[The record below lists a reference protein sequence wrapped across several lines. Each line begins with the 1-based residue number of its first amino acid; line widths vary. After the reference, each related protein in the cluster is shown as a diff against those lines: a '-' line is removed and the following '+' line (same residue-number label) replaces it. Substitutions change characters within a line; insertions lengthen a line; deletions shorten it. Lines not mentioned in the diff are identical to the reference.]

1 MERLLVRHAQRAQPA
16 PLHAR
21 SPAAARPLPEPHV
34 GARTH
39 GAAHA
44 GRTAQRDADADAGPE
59 AIARE
64 VCTQRC
70 RRGGHQGQR
79 RRQAGMD
86 PGSVCAMSAQHLGRN
101 PVFAAVLGGGT
112 GWHRP
117 GLRHRHPCLRG
128 YHAHNAADEV
138 AIKGKGAVKLGWI
151 QGVFVRCL
159 LNIWGVIL
167 FLRLSW
173 VVGQAGIGLGSG
185 IVILASVVTML
196 TTLSMSAIC
205 TNGEVRGGGTYYMI
219 SRSLGP
225 EFGGSIGLIFSLA
238 NAVAIALYVVGFS
251 ETVRDL
257 CKQQGTYIVDG
268 GLNDIRIVSGVTVI
282 CLLGIAIIGTEW
294 ESKAQMVLL
303 VILLVAM
310 VDFVVGAM
318 IPPSSAEQSRGYYGW
333 STALALENVGPD
345 FQEGENFFTVFAV
358 YFPAA
363 TGILAGANI
372 SGDLADPQTA
382 IPKGTYLAI
391 IVTTISYVFFA
402 IVAGCVTVREANGLP
417 MENGTTFEDVRNCT
431 LTGGCEYGLLNDSQ
445 VMELISAFGPLVY
458 AGIFAATLSSALASL
473 VSAPKVFQ
481 ALCKD
486 RIFPHIEVF
495 GKGYGKS
502 NEPRRGYLL
511 ACAIA
516 LGCVAIGE
524 LNAIAPIISNF
535 FMAAYA
541 LINFSCFHAS
551 YAKSPGFRPAF
562 KYYNMWLSLIG
573 AMLCV
578 FVMFIMNWQTALIT
592 FAVVLGLYIY
602 ISYRKPDVNW
612 GSSTQAQIYKD
623 ALNSVYRLQTVQE
636 HVKNYRPQILVLTGD
651 PSHRPPLVDFAYSI
665 TKKLSLLICGN
676 VTPHRLTYRSRTAL
690 TNRANAWL
698 ERRKIKA
705 FYILV
710 RDEDFTHGVR
720 SMLQSCGLGKLRP
733 NVVMIG
739 YKSNWQTCDRQ
750 EVLKYFTVIH
760 DVLDLYMSVC
770 ILRLPEGH
778 DYSEYAD
785 QDTAV
790 AANGKKLDMLTVPGG
805 IERENSSGAF
815 PRNISS
821 AQLSMGGSSRE
832 PSPPAT
838 PHMSRAV
845 GMPGNASEKAP
856 LAEPEPASVVV
867 NVMPQQH
874 HQGAED
880 TNKTSDEPKELPL
893 SINQFLRKQKKG
905 TIDVWWL
912 YDDGGLTMLI
922 PYLLSTRNNWSGCKL
937 RVFSL
942 ANKKE
947 ELDREQRNMASL
959 LSKFRIEYSDVTVIP
974 DIVRPP
980 AESSKREFEELV
992 RKWRRTEDDA
1002 EVEHDP
1008 LEISDSEMLAL
1019 KDKTYRHLR
1028 LRELLQKHSK
1038 NATLVAMTLPMPRK
1052 STCSASMYMA
1062 WLETL
1067 TRDLPPFLL
1076 IRGNQTSVLTF
1087 YS

>member
-1 MERLLVRHAQRAQPA
+1 MDKGALAEKNDEWIKMDDRKDNPSKKQSRFQVAKVDFAGEAEKHSDEEESSDERDEQSWNVTGSYDTHNVRSLRHYTREALPR
-16 PLHAR
+16 LDHYR
-21 SPAAARPLPEPHV
+21 NVMSVHGHMARPTLDELHNATLTLLPD
-34 GARTH
+34 
-39 GAAHA
+39 
-44 GRTAQRDADADAGPE
+44 QKQSLDK
-59 AIARE
+59 
-64 VCTQRC
+64 
-70 RRGGHQGQR
+70 
-79 RRQAGMD
+79 
-86 PGSVCAMSAQHLGRN
+86 SGRN
-101 PVFAAVLGGGT
+101 T
-112 GWHRP
+112 
-117 GLRHRHPCLRG
+117 
-128 YHAHNAADEV
+128 ADEV
-138 AIKGKGAVKLGWI
+138 VIKGKGAVKLGWI
-151 QGVFVRCL
+151 QGVFVRCV

-173 VVGQAGIGLGSG
+173 VVGEAGIGLGCV
-185 IVILASVVTML
+185 VILLASVVTML

-251 ETVRDL
+251 ESVRDL
-257 CKQQGTYIVDG
+257 LKQQGTAVLDG

-282 CLLGIAIIGTEW
+282 VLLGIAIIGTEW

-310 VDFVVGAM
+310 IDFVVGSM
-318 IPPSSAEQSRGYYGW
+318 IPPNLDEQGKGYVGW
-333 STALALENVGPD
+333 STSLMTENMGPR
-345 FQEGENFFTVFAV
+345 FSAGENFFTVFSV

-372 SGDLADPQTA
+372 SGDLADPQVA

-402 IVAGCVTVREANGLP
+402 FVAGSVTLREANGIPPINITLS
-417 MENGTTFEDVRNCT
+417 DIRNCT
-431 LTGGCEYGLLNDSQ
+431 LTETGKCEYGLLFDSQ
-445 VMELISAFGPLVY
+445 VMELVSAFGPLVY

-486 RIFPHIEVF
+486 KIFPHIEVF
-495 GKGYGKS
+495 AKGYGKS

-562 KYYNMWLSLIG
+562 KYYNMWLSLVG
-573 AMLCV
+573 AIVCV

-592 FAVVLGLYIY
+592 FAVILGLYIY

-612 GSSTQAQIYKD
+612 GSSTQAQTYKD
-623 ALNSVYRLQTVQE
+623 ALNAVFRLNMVQE

-676 VTPHRLTYRSRTAL
+676 VTSVRLTSRTRNVL
-690 TNRANAWL
+690 TNRANQWL
-698 ERRKIKA
+698 QRRKVKA
-705 FYILV
+705 FYALV
-710 RDEDFTHGVR
+710 KDEDFAHGVR
-720 SMLQSCGLGKLRP
+720 SMLQVAGVGKLKP
-733 NVVMIG
+733 NVVMLG
-739 YKSNWQTCDRQ
+739 YKTNWETSDPEDVVR
-750 EVLKYFTVIH
+750 YFTVIH
-760 DVLDLYMSVC
+760 DVLDMYLSVC
-770 ILRLPEGH
+770 ILRLSESL
-778 DYSEYAD
+778 DYSDYAD
-785 QDTAV
+785 MDSTEPPV
-790 AANGKKLDMLTVPGG
+790 PNGKQPEKLAVPGM
-805 IERENSSGAF
+805 ERENSALGF
-815 PRNISS
+815 PRNVSS

-832 PSPPAT
+832 PSPPGSPSTQRAAT
-838 PHMSRAV
+838 QNNKGEGEQVNQLQPAE
-845 GMPGNASEKAP
+845 AAP
-856 LAEPEPASVVV
+856 LV
-867 NVMPQQH
+867 
-874 HQGAED
+874 
-880 TNKTSDEPKELPL
+880 KEAIKDVPH

-922 PYLLSTRNNWSGCKL
+922 PYLLTTRHNWSGCKL

-980 AESSKREFEELV
+980 SEASKKQFEELIK
-992 RKWRRTEDDA
+992 KWRQEDEDD
-1002 EVEHDP
+1002 EHN
-1008 LEISDSEMLAL
+1008 LSNITDSELLAL
-1019 KDKTYRHLR
+1019 KDKTNRHLR
-1028 LRELLQKHSK
+1028 LRELLLQHSMD
-1038 NATLVAMTLPMPRK
+1038 ATLVAMTLPMPRK
-1052 STCSASMYMA
+1052 STVSAPMYMA

-1067 TRDLPPFLL
+1067 TRGMPPFLL

>member
-1 MERLLVRHAQRAQPA
+1 MSTEKSRFQVAKVDYVNEAMA
-16 PLHAR
+16 PDDDDDDV
-21 SPAAARPLPEPHV
+21 PGTPTAAAAASMGGAPPQCLVTSASASPTELANYGTVYDTVNVKSLLHYTHEALPRVDHYRNIMSVHGHISRPTLDELHYSGRGSIAGLTQSKSFSEKIQGEV
-34 GARTH
+34 GT
-39 GAAHA
+39 
-44 GRTAQRDADADAGPE
+44 T
-59 AIARE
+59 
-64 VCTQRC
+64 
-70 RRGGHQGQR
+70 
-79 RRQAGMD
+79 
-86 PGSVCAMSAQHLGRN
+86 N
-101 PVFAAVLGGGT
+101 
-112 GWHRP
+112 
-117 GLRHRHPCLRG
+117 
-128 YHAHNAADEV
+128 
-138 AIKGKGAVKLGWI
+138 AVKFGWI
-151 QGVFVRCL
+151 QGVLVRCL
-159 LNIWGVIL
+159 LNIWGVML

-173 VVGQAGIGLGSG
+173 VVGQAGIGLA
-185 IVILASVVTML
+185 IAIILLASAVTML

-225 EFGGSIGLIFSLA
+225 EFGGAIGLIFSLA
-238 NAVAIALYVVGFS
+238 NAVAVAMYVVGFA
-251 ETVRDL
+251 ETVQAVMKRQDQL
-257 CKQQGTYIVDG
+257 IVDG
-268 GLNDIRIVSGVTVI
+268 DMNDIRIISCATVVV
-282 CLLGIAIIGTEW
+282 LLCIALIGTEW
-294 ESKAQMVLL
+294 ESKAQIVLL
-303 VILLVAM
+303 LILLAAM
-310 VDFVVGAM
+310 FDFVVGSFF
-318 IPPSSAEQSRGYYGW
+318 PPTTELMSKGFVGYSG
-333 STALALENVGPD
+333 TLFMENVKPGFRD
-345 FQEGENFFTVFAV
+345 GETFFDVFSIF
-358 YFPAA
+358 FPAA

-372 SGDLADPQTA
+372 SGDLKDPQKA
-382 IPKGTYLAI
+382 IPRGTLLAI
-391 IVTTISYVFFA
+391 FITTLSYIGFA
-402 IVAGCVTVREANGLP
+402 VIAGTTVLRDANGVAFNLT
-417 MENGTTFEDVRNCT
+417 EAGVNFADIANCT
-431 LTGGCEYGLLNDSQ
+431 MHEADKCEYGLMNYFQ
-445 VMELISAFGPLVY
+445 VMEMVSAYGPLVI
-458 AGIFAATLSSALASL
+458 AGVFAATLSSALASL

-495 GKGYGKS
+495 AKGYGKS

-524 LNAIAPIISNF
+524 LNLIAPIISNF

-676 VTPHRLTYRSRTAL
+676 VSPHRLTYRSRTAL
-690 TNRANAWL
+690 TNRAHAWL

-705 FYILV
+705 FYTLV

-720 SMLQSCGLGKLRP
+720 SMLQSSGLGKLRP

-790 AANGKKLDMLTVPGG
+790 AANGKKLDMLAVPGG

-856 LAEPEPASVVV
+856 LAEPEPVSVVV
-867 NVMPQQH
+867 NVVPQQHH

-880 TNKTSDEPKELPL
+880 ANKTPDEPKELPL

-922 PYLLSTRNNWSGCKL
+922 PYLLTTRNNWSGCKL

-992 RKWRRTEDDA
+992 RKWRRTEDDDT